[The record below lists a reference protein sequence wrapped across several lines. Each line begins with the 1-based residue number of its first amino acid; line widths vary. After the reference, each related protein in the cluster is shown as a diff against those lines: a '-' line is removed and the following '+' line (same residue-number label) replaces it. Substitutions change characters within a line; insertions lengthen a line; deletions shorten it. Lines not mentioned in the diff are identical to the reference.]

1 MNSSTPPLTAEKAA
15 YVNQMFAGIAHRY
28 DLLNRLMTG
37 GQDVN
42 WRREVVALCR
52 LPASGRL
59 LDVGAGTGDIAYE
72 AKRTHRDA
80 EVIGCD
86 FTFEMMEVG
95 RRKRAI
101 RSPRFPGRGRTGRV
115 EFVQGDGLRLPFAD
129 GYFDAVTSGFLLRNV
144 TDVDTCL
151 AEQRRVTKPGGRIV
165 CLETSPPPSTMLE
178 PLLRFYMLRVIPV
191 FGQLFS
197 TGLGADGKVFRPRD
211 SAYRY
216 LPQSTVAFLQ
226 PEEMARQFER
236 AGFRNVSYVRKMMGT
251 VAIHV
256 GTA

>member
-1 MNSSTPPLTAEKAA
+1 MNSSTPSPAVEKAA
-15 YVNQMFAGIAHRY
+15 YVNQMFAGIAYRY
-28 DLLNRLMTG
+28 DLVNRLMTA

-42 WRREVVALCR
+42 WRREVVALCE
-52 LPASGRL
+52 LPAGGRL
-59 LDVGAGTGDIAYE
+59 LDVGTGTGDIAYE

-86 FTFEMMEVG
+86 FTFEMMDVG
-95 RRKRAI
+95 RRKRAKH
-101 RSPRFPGRGRTGRV
+101 SPRRPALGRTARV
-115 EFVQGDGLRLPFAD
+115 EFVQGDGLRLPFDD

-165 CLETSPPPSTMLE
+165 CLETSPPPPTVLE
-178 PLLRFYMLRVIPV
+178 PLLRFYMLSVIPV
-191 FGQLFS
+191 VGQLFS
-197 TGLGADGKVFRPRD
+197 TGIGTKRETFRPRD

-216 LPQSTVAFLQ
+216 LPQSAVAFLQ
-226 PEEMARQFER
+226 PEDMARQFER
-236 AGFRNVSYVRKMMGT
+236 AGFRDVSYVRKMMGT

>member
-1 MNSSTPPLTAEKAA
+1 MNSAMPPPAAEKAA
-15 YVNQMFAGIAHRY
+15 YVNQMFAEIAHRY
-28 DLLNRLMTG
+28 DLVNRLMTG

-42 WRREVVALCR
+42 WRREVVVLCR
-52 LPASGRL
+52 LPDAGRL
-59 LDVGAGTGDIAYE
+59 LDVGTGTGDIAYE

-86 FTFEMMEVG
+86 FTFEMMDVG
-95 RRKRAI
+95 RRKRA
-101 RSPRFPGRGRTGRV
+101 RHSPRLPGSGRAGRV

-165 CLETSPPPSTMLE
+165 CLETSPPPSTFLE

-191 FGQLFS
+191 VGQLFS
-197 TGLGADGKVFRPRD
+197 TGIGTQGKAFSPQD

-226 PEEMARQFER
+226 PEDMARQFER
-236 AGFRNVSYVRKMMGT
+236 AGFRHVSYVRKMMGT

-256 GTA
+256 GIA

>member
-1 MNSSTPPLTAEKAA
+1 MNSSTPPPAAEKAA

-28 DLLNRLMTG
+28 DLVNRLMTG
-37 GQDVN
+37 GQDVC
-42 WRREVVALCR
+42 WRREVVELCR
-52 LPASGRL
+52 LPAGGRL
-59 LDVGAGTGDIAYE
+59 LDVGTGTGDIAYE
-72 AKRTHRDA
+72 AKHTHHDA

-86 FTFEMMEVG
+86 FTFEMMDVG
-95 RRKRAI
+95 RRKREKDA
-101 RSPRFPGRGRTGRV
+101 PRIPGGGRKDRV
-115 EFVQGDGLRLPFAD
+115 EFVQGDGLLLPFAD

-144 TDVDTCL
+144 TDVETCL

-165 CLETSPPPSTMLE
+165 CLETSPPPPTLLE
-178 PLLRFYMLRVIPV
+178 PLLRFYMLRVIPIV
-191 FGQLFS
+191 GQMLT
-197 TGLGADGKVFRPRD
+197 TGIGTQDNGFLPRD

-226 PEEMARQFER
+226 PDEMARKFER
-236 AGFRNVSYVRKMMGT
+236 AGFRHVSYVRKMMGT

>member
-1 MNSSTPPLTAEKAA
+1 MNSSTSPPTAEKAA
-15 YVNQMFAGIAHRY
+15 YVNHMFAEIAHRY

-52 LPASGRL
+52 LPATGRL
-59 LDVGAGTGDIAYE
+59 LDVGTGTGDIAYE
-72 AKRTHRDA
+72 AKRAHRDA

-95 RRKRAI
+95 RRKRTV
-101 RSPRFPGRGRTGRV
+101 RSPCFPGGGRMGRV
-115 EFVQGDGLRLPFAD
+115 EFVQGDGLHLPFAD
-129 GYFDAVTSGFLLRNV
+129 GYFDAVASGFLLRNV

-151 AEQRRVTKPGGRIV
+151 AEQRRVTRPGGRIV
-165 CLETSPPPSTMLE
+165 CLETSPPPPTMLE

-191 FGQLFS
+191 LGRLFS
-197 TGLGADGKVFRPRD
+197 TGTGTEGNALGPRD
-211 SAYRY
+211 AAYRY

-226 PEEMARQFER
+226 PEETARQFER
-236 AGFRNVSYVRKMMGT
+236 AGFRHVSYVRKMMGT

>member
-1 MNSSTPPLTAEKAA
+1 MNSSTLPSSAEKAA
-15 YVNQMFAGIAHRY
+15 YVNRMFAGIAHRY
-28 DLLNRLMTG
+28 DLVNRLMTG
-37 GQDVN
+37 GQDVG

-52 LPASGRL
+52 LPAGGRL
-59 LDVGAGTGDIAYE
+59 LDVGTGTGDIAYE
-72 AKRTHRDA
+72 AKRTHQDA

-86 FTFEMMEVG
+86 FTFEMMAVG
-95 RRKRAI
+95 RQKGAKRSL
-101 RSPRFPGRGRTGRV
+101 RLGGGERTERV

-144 TDVDTCL
+144 TDVDRCL

-165 CLETSPPPSTMLE
+165 CLETSPPPPTLIA
-178 PLLRFYMLRVIPV
+178 PLLRFYMLSVIPV
-191 FGQLFS
+191 MGQMFA
-197 TGLGADGKVFRPRD
+197 TGNGTSGKSIRPPD

-226 PEEMARQFER
+226 PEEMALQMER
-236 AGFRNVSYVRKMMGT
+236 AGFRHVFYRTKMLGT

-256 GTA
+256 GAA

>member
-1 MNSSTPPLTAEKAA
+1 MPPNAAEKAA

-28 DLLNRLMTG
+28 DLVNRLMTG
-37 GQDVN
+37 GQDVI
-42 WRREVVALCR
+42 WRREVVDLCQ
-52 LPASGRL
+52 LPAGGRL
-59 LDVGAGTGDIAYE
+59 LDVGTGTGDIAYE
-72 AKRTHRDA
+72 ARHTHHDA

-86 FTFEMMEVG
+86 FTFEMMDVG
-95 RRKRAI
+95 RRKRATQTSRI
-101 RSPRFPGRGRTGRV
+101 PGGGGSGV
-115 EFVQGDGLRLPFAD
+115 KFVQGDGLHLPFAD

-151 AEQRRVTKPGGRIV
+151 AEQRRVTKSGGRIV
-165 CLETSPPPSTMLE
+165 CLETSPPPPTVLE

-191 FGQLFS
+191 VGQLFA
-197 TGLGADGKVFRPRD
+197 TGIGTNGNGFLPRD

-226 PEEMARQFER
+226 PDEMARKFER
-236 AGFRNVSYVRKMMGT
+236 AGFRHVSYVQKMMGT

>member
-1 MNSSTPPLTAEKAA
+1 MNSSSPPPTAEKAA

-37 GQDVN
+37 GQDVS

-59 LDVGAGTGDIAYE
+59 LDVGTGTGDIAYE
-72 AKRTHRDA
+72 AKRTSRDA

-86 FTFEMMEVG
+86 FTFEMMDVG
-95 RRKRAI
+95 RRKRSI
-101 RSPRFPGRGRTGRV
+101 GSSRSLGGGRPGRV
-115 EFVQGDGLRLPFAD
+115 EFVQGDGLHLPFAD
-129 GYFDAVTSGFLLRNV
+129 GYFDAVASGFLLRNV

-151 AEQRRVTKPGGRIV
+151 AEQRRVTRPGGRIV
-165 CLETSPPPSTMLE
+165 CLETSPPPPTMLE
-178 PLLRFYMLRVIPV
+178 PLLSFYMLRVIPV
-191 FGQLFS
+191 IGQLFS
-197 TGLGADGKVFRPRD
+197 TGIGKEGEAFRPRD

-226 PEEMARQFER
+226 PEETARQIER
-236 AGFRNVSYVRKMMGT
+236 AGFRQVSFVRKMMGT
-251 VAIHV
+251 IAIHV

>member
-1 MNSSTPPLTAEKAA
+1 MNSAVPPSASEKAA

-28 DLLNRLMTG
+28 DLVNRLMTG
-37 GQDVN
+37 GQDIA

-52 LPASGRL
+52 LPEAGRL
-59 LDVGAGTGDIAYE
+59 LDVGTGTGDIAYE

-80 EVIGCD
+80 EVFGCD
-86 FTFEMMEVG
+86 FTFEMMDVG
-95 RRKRAI
+95 RRKRAQNAT
-101 RSPRFPGRGRTGRV
+101 RRPNFGSNGQV

-151 AEQRRVTKPGGRIV
+151 AEQRRVTKQGGRIV
-165 CLETSPPPSTMLE
+165 CLETSPPPSTFLE
-178 PLLRFYMLRVIPV
+178 PLLRFYMLSVIPLL
-191 FGQLFS
+191 GQLFS
-197 TGLGADGKVFRPRD
+197 TGIGTQGRAIRPRNA
-211 SAYRY
+211 AYRY
-216 LPQSTVAFLQ
+216 LPQSTVAFLH
-226 PEEMARQFER
+226 PDEMARQFEK
-236 AGFRNVSYVRKMMGT
+236 AGFRHVSYVRRMMGT

>member
-1 MNSSTPPLTAEKAA
+1 MNSSKPPFATEKAA

-28 DLLNRLMTG
+28 DLVNRLMTG
-37 GQDVN
+37 GQDVS
-42 WRREVVALCR
+42 WRRQVVDLCR
-52 LPASGRL
+52 LPAGGRL
-59 LDVGAGTGDIAYE
+59 LDVGTGTGDIAYE
-72 AKRTHRDA
+72 AKQTHLDA

-86 FTFEMMEVG
+86 FTFEMMDVG
-95 RRKRAI
+95 RRKRA
-101 RSPRFPGRGRTGRV
+101 RHAPWVPGGGQRGGV

-165 CLETSPPPSTMLE
+165 CLETSPPPPTVLE
-178 PLLRFYMLRVIPV
+178 PLLRFYMLNVIPV
-191 FGQLFS
+191 VGQLFA
-197 TGLGADGKVFRPRD
+197 TGIGINGNTLLASD

-226 PEEMARQFER
+226 PDEMARKFER
-236 AGFRNVSYVRKMMGT
+236 AGFRHVSYVRKMMGT

>member
-1 MNSSTPPLTAEKAA
+1 MDSAVPPSATEKAA

-37 GQDVN
+37 GQDIN

-52 LPASGRL
+52 LPKAGRL
-59 LDVGAGTGDIAYE
+59 LDVGTGTGDIAYE
-72 AKRTHRDA
+72 AMRTHRDA

-86 FTFEMMEVG
+86 FTFEMMDVG
-95 RRKRAI
+95 RRKRA
-101 RSPRFPGRGRTGRV
+101 RQPARFCGAGQTGGV

-129 GYFDAVTSGFLLRNV
+129 GYFNAVTSGFLLRNV

-151 AEQRRVTKPGGRIV
+151 AEQRRVIKPGGRIV
-165 CLETSPPPSTMLE
+165 CLETSPPPPTLLE
-178 PLLRFYMLRVIPV
+178 PLLKFYMLSVIPLL
-191 FGQLFS
+191 GQLFS
-197 TGLGADGKVFRPRD
+197 TGIGTQGNAFRPRE
-211 SAYRY
+211 SAYLY

-226 PEEMARQFER
+226 PDEMARQIER
-236 AGFRNVSYVRKMMGT
+236 AGFRHVSYVQKMMGT

>member
-1 MNSSTPPLTAEKAA
+1 MNSSTPPPASEKAA

-28 DLLNRLMTG
+28 DLVNRVMTG
-37 GQDVN
+37 GQDVS

-52 LPASGRL
+52 LPAGGRL
-59 LDVGAGTGDIAYE
+59 LDVGTGTGDIAYE
-72 AKRTHRDA
+72 AKTSDRDA

-86 FTFEMMEVG
+86 FTFEMMDEG
-95 RRKRAI
+95 RRKKAKHT
-101 RSPRFPGRGRTGRV
+101 PRIPSGGQGDQV

-165 CLETSPPPSTMLE
+165 CLETSPPPPTILE
-178 PLLRFYMLRVIPV
+178 PLLRFYMLNVIPV
-191 FGQLFS
+191 VGQLFA
-197 TGLGADGKVFRPRD
+197 TGIGTQANSYLPRD

-226 PEEMARQFER
+226 PDEMALKFER
-236 AGFRNVSYVRKMMGT
+236 AGFRHVSYVRKMMGT
-251 VAIHV
+251 IAIHV

>member
-1 MNSSTPPLTAEKAA
+1 MNSSSPPPTADKAA

-59 LDVGAGTGDIAYE
+59 LDIGTGTGDIAYE
-72 AKRTHRDA
+72 AKRTRRDA

-86 FTFEMMEVG
+86 FTLEMMEVG
-95 RRKRAI
+95 RRKRSI
-101 RSPRFPGRGRTGRV
+101 RSSRSLGGGRTGRV
-115 EFVQGDGLRLPFAD
+115 EFVQGDGLHLPFAD
-129 GYFDAVTSGFLLRNV
+129 GYFDAVASGFLLRNV
-144 TDVDTCL
+144 IDVDTCL
-151 AEQRRVTKPGGRIV
+151 AEQRRVTRPGGRIV
-165 CLETSPPPSTMLE
+165 CLETSPPPPTMLE
-178 PLLRFYMLRVIPV
+178 PLLSFYMLKVIPV
-191 FGQLFS
+191 IGQLFS
-197 TGLGADGKVFRPRD
+197 TGIGTEGEAFRPRD

-226 PEEMARQFER
+226 PEEMARQIER
-236 AGFRNVSYVRKMMGT
+236 AGFRQVSYVRKMMGT
-251 VAIHV
+251 IAIHV

>member
-1 MNSSTPPLTAEKAA
+1 MNSSSPPPTADKAA

-59 LDVGAGTGDIAYE
+59 LDVGTGTGDIAYE
-72 AKRTHRDA
+72 AKRTRRDA

-86 FTFEMMEVG
+86 FTLEMMEVG
-95 RRKRAI
+95 RRKRSI
-101 RSPRFPGRGRTGRV
+101 RSSRSLGGGRTGRV
-115 EFVQGDGLRLPFAD
+115 EFVQGDGLHLPFAD
-129 GYFDAVTSGFLLRNV
+129 GYFDAVASGFLLRNV

-151 AEQRRVTKPGGRIV
+151 AEQRRVTRPGGRIV
-165 CLETSPPPSTMLE
+165 CLETSPPPPTMLE
-178 PLLRFYMLRVIPV
+178 PLLSFYMLRVIPV
-191 FGQLFS
+191 IGQMFS
-197 TGLGADGKVFRPRD
+197 TGIGTEGEAFRPRD

-226 PEEMARQFER
+226 PEEMARQIER
-236 AGFRNVSYVRKMMGT
+236 AGFRQVSYVRKMMGT
-251 VAIHV
+251 IAIHV

>member
-1 MNSSTPPLTAEKAA
+1 MNSSSPPPTAEKAA

-37 GQDVN
+37 GQDVS

-59 LDVGAGTGDIAYE
+59 LDVGTGTGDIAYE
-72 AKRTHRDA
+72 AKRTCRDA

-86 FTFEMMEVG
+86 FTFEMMDVG
-95 RRKRAI
+95 RRKRSI
-101 RSPRFPGRGRTGRV
+101 CSSRSLGGGRTGRV
-115 EFVQGDGLRLPFAD
+115 RFVQGDGLHLPFAD
-129 GYFDAVTSGFLLRNV
+129 GYFDAVASGFLLRNV

-151 AEQRRVTKPGGRIV
+151 AEQRRVTRPGGRIV
-165 CLETSPPPSTMLE
+165 CLETSPPPPTMLE
-178 PLLRFYMLRVIPV
+178 PLLSFYMLRVIPV
-191 FGQLFS
+191 IGQLFS
-197 TGLGADGKVFRPRD
+197 TGIGTEGEAFRPRD
-211 SAYRY
+211 AAYRY

-226 PEEMARQFER
+226 PEEMARKIER
-236 AGFRNVSYVRKMMGT
+236 AGFRQVSYVRKMMGT
-251 VAIHV
+251 IAIHV

>member
-1 MNSSTPPLTAEKAA
+1 MNASTSPPAAEKAA

-28 DLLNRLMTG
+28 DLVNRLMTG
-37 GQDVN
+37 GQDVS

-52 LPASGRL
+52 LPAGGRL
-59 LDVGAGTGDIAYE
+59 LDVGTGTGDIAYE

-86 FTFEMMEVG
+86 FTFEMMDVG
-95 RRKRAI
+95 RRKRTKQPPRI
-101 RSPRFPGRGRTGRV
+101 RPSGQKDSV

-151 AEQRRVTKPGGRIV
+151 AEQRRVTRPGGRIV
-165 CLETSPPPSTMLE
+165 CLETSPPPSTLLE
-178 PLLRFYMLRVIPV
+178 PMLRFYMLSVIPV
-191 FGQLFS
+191 VGQLFA
-197 TGLGADGKVFRPRD
+197 TGIGTQGNTFRPRD

-216 LPQSTVAFLQ
+216 LPQSTVSFLQ
-226 PEEMARQFER
+226 PDEMARKFER
-236 AGFRNVSYVRKMMGT
+236 AGFRHVSFVRKMMGT

>member
-1 MNSSTPPLTAEKAA
+1 MNSSSPPPTAEKAA

-59 LDVGAGTGDIAYE
+59 LDIGTGTGDIAYE
-72 AKRTHRDA
+72 AKRTRRDA

-86 FTFEMMEVG
+86 FTLEMMEVG
-95 RRKRAI
+95 RRKRSI
-101 RSPRFPGRGRTGRV
+101 RSSRSLGGGRTGRV
-115 EFVQGDGLRLPFAD
+115 EFVQGDGLHLPFAD
-129 GYFDAVTSGFLLRNV
+129 GYFDAVASGFLLRNV

-151 AEQRRVTKPGGRIV
+151 AEQRRVTRPGGRIV
-165 CLETSPPPSTMLE
+165 CLETSPPPPTMLE
-178 PLLRFYMLRVIPV
+178 PLLSFYMLRVIPV
-191 FGQLFS
+191 IGQMFS
-197 TGLGADGKVFRPRD
+197 TGIGTEGEAFRPRD

-226 PEEMARQFER
+226 PEEMARQIER
-236 AGFRNVSYVRKMMGT
+236 AGFRQVSYVRKMMGT
-251 VAIHV
+251 IAIHV

>member
-1 MNSSTPPLTAEKAA
+1 MDTAVPPSATEKAA

-28 DLLNRLMTG
+28 DLMNRLMTG
-37 GQDVN
+37 GQDVI

-52 LPASGRL
+52 LPAAGRL
-59 LDVGAGTGDIAYE
+59 LDVGTGTGDIAYE

-86 FTFEMMEVG
+86 FTFEMMDVG
-95 RRKRAI
+95 RRKRAQNAT
-101 RSPRFPGRGRTGRV
+101 RRPDSGMNGHV

-151 AEQRRVTKPGGRIV
+151 AEQRRVTKPGGRVV
-165 CLETSPPPSTMLE
+165 CLETSPPPSTLLE
-178 PLLRFYMLRVIPV
+178 PLLRLYMLNVIPAA
-191 FGQLFS
+191 GQLFS
-197 TGLGADGKVFRPRD
+197 TGIRTQGKASTPQD

-236 AGFRNVSYVRKMMGT
+236 AGFRHVSYVSKMMGT
-251 VAIHV
+251 VAIHM